1 MGICLLYLLQTNYMI
16 VPDFSVNNYH
26 YYKFTRH
33 TVQGVSDSYLEN
45 ESWSFT
51 IGPGFYR
58 ADANK
63 AEHPRVPRKKF
74 CEWVVAMNESNQ
86 PWQLIVSFNEWG
98 EGTAVES
105 ALEWKSKSGYGI
117 YLDCL
122 HDPVKYG
129 GS

>member
-1 MGICLLYLLQTNYMI
+1 MI
-16 VPDFSVNNYH
+16 ILFDDTLIISISA
-26 YYKFTRH
+26 RIIS
-33 TVQGVSDSYLEN
+33 QGVSDSYLEN
-45 ESWSFT
+45 DSWSFT
-51 IGPGFYR
+51 IGPGFYK
-58 ADANK
+58 ADAGK
-63 AEHPRVPRKKF
+63 PEHPRVPRKKF

-105 ALEWKSKSGYGI
+105 AVEWKSESGYGV

-129 GS
+129 DHIYDTDKTK